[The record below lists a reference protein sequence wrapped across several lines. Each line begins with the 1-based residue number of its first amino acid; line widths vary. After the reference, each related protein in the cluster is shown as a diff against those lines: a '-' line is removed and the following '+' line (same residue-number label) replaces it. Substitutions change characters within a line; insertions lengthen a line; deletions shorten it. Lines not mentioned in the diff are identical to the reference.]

1 MKNVVNKF
9 FIFVLAI
16 GVICNANASFA
27 AETQHPID
35 IQESSCRAAAQTT
48 EQTVICILKA
58 ANYWSYEAD
67 KYYSLLHKKF
77 QDEEKTAVFESQKY
91 WNMHKNNDF
100 KIIDSLYAK
109 DYETPERLILLAEQK
124 RNLLKNRAQTLL
136 SYYIQTF
143 PETENED
150 NKIPV
155 NTVYKP
161 DNFFI
166 RVLHHIGF

>member
-1 MKNVVNKF
+1 MKKF
-9 FIFVLAI
+9 SILILVLVFLCCAKA
-16 GVICNANASFA
+16 VFA
-27 AETQHPID
+27 EELQHPID
-35 IQESSCRAAAQTT
+35 TQEASCRAAAQTT
-48 EQTVICILKA
+48 EQTVICILRA
-58 ANYWSYEAD
+58 TNYWSYEAN

-77 QDEEKTAVFESQKY
+77 HDEEKTAVFESQKY
-91 WNMHKNNDF
+91 WNMYKNNDF

-136 SYYIQTF
+136 SYYVQTF
-143 PETENED
+143 PENENED

-161 DNFFI
+161 DNFII
-166 RVLHHIGF
+166 RALRYIGF